1 MRIVL
6 LTFLV
11 LLFACDAKKEGR
23 DDASGRTFYHLL
35 ETFSLPHERSLNAD
49 ENSFVFIKSSTWDT
63 SFVLTLKKYPEQI
76 RAVYY
81 ETIPHYHRTL
91 TDYFDK
97 DHTLYFDGFSFD
109 VDTTT
114 WNAIVAESIKLRY
127 STDTLKSGACLDG
140 TNYILSH
147 ASNLKYGF
155 CGDKEPLDDFR
166 KYEGYLKQKLLND
179 VYERKLNIGERAD
192 KEMQEEKL
200 KESESSN

>member
-6 LTFLV
+6 LSCLV
-11 LLFACDAKKEGR
+11 LLFACDTTKDSR
-23 DDASGRTFYHLL
+23 DDASGKPFYHLL
-35 ETFSLPHERSLNAD
+35 ETFSLPHGRGLSVD
-49 ENSFVFIKSSTWDT
+49 ENSFIFIKSSTWDT

-97 DHTLYFDGFSFD
+97 DHTLYFDGFSFN
-109 VDTTT
+109 VDTVT
-114 WNAIVAESIKLRY
+114 WNAMVAESTKLRY
-127 STDTLKSGACLDG
+127 STDTLKSGACVDG

-147 ASNLKYGF
+147 ASNVKYGF

-166 KYEGYLKQKLLND
+166 KYESYLRQKLLND
-179 VYERKLNIGERAD
+179 VYRRKRNIGERAD

-200 KESESSN
+200 KESQSN